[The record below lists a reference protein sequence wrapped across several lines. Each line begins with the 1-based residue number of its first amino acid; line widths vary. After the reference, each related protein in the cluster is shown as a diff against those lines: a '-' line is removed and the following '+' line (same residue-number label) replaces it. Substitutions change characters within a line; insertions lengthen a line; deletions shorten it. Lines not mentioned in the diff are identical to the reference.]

1 MLTEQL
7 LEQYP
12 AEITI
17 DRKALARAIDAAVAC
32 SQACTA
38 CADACLSED
47 DVAASTR
54 CIRDDL
60 DCADVCSTTSR
71 VLSRHTG
78 YDARLTRAV
87 LEACVQ
93 ACETCADSCA
103 EHRATT
109 PTARRAR
116 TRAGPACAPAR
127 RCSTWSSRATRAAAR
142 RAPPR
147 PRAEAQPPR
156 MS

>member
-7 LEQYP
+7 LAEYP
-12 AEITI
+12 ADITM

-60 DCADVCSTTSR
+60 DCADVCATTSR

-87 LEACVQ
+87 LQAAVQ
-93 ACETCADSCA
+93 ACNTCADSCG
-103 EHRATT
+103 EHRDHHPHCATCEQ
-109 PTARRAR
+109 ACRDCERACK
-116 TRAGPACAPAR
+116 ALLHLVGP
-127 RCSTWSSRATRAAAR
+127 STEDGGSPQAAAPQG
-142 RAPPR
+142 AG
-147 PRAEAQPPR
+147 
-156 MS
+156 

>member
-7 LEQYP
+7 LDEYP
-12 AEITI
+12 ADITM
-17 DRKALARAIDAAVAC
+17 DPKALAAAIDATIVC

-38 CADACLSED
+38 CADACLSEP

-60 DCADVCSTTSR
+60 DCADICATTSR

-87 LEACVQ
+87 LQ
-93 ACETCADSCA
+93 ACIQACNTCADSCG
-103 EHRATT
+103 EHRDHHPHCATCEQ
-109 PTARRAR
+109 ACRDCERACK
-116 TRAGPACAPAR
+116 ALLDEVKPSGDAAPAPHD
-127 RCSTWSSRATRAAAR
+127 AA
-142 RAPPR
+142 P
-147 PRAEAQPPR
+147 Q
-156 MS
+156 SG